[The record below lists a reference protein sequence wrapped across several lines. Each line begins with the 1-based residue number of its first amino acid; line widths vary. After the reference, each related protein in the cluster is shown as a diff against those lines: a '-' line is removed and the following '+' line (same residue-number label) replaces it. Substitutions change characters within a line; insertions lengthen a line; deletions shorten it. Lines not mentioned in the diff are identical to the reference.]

1 MGFRVDCYDT
11 LIKNGHIYDP
21 ERGVDMIGH
30 IGILEP
36 NIATIIDP
44 DHIPGKICAHRVIDA
59 TGYYVVPGLIDGHAH
74 VVDLSL
80 IHI

>member
-44 DHIPGKICAHRVIDA
+44 PYSGQ
-59 TGYYVVPGLIDGHAH
+59 
-74 VVDLSL
+74 DLRTPR
-80 IHI
+80 H

>member
-36 NIATIIDP
+36 
-44 DHIPGKICAHRVIDA
+44 C
-59 TGYYVVPGLIDGHAH
+59 TGANHCGR
-74 VVDLSL
+74 
-80 IHI
+80 

>member
-36 NIATIIDP
+36 NIATIMIRN
-44 DHIPGKICAHRVIDA
+44 IFQAKSAHTA
-59 TGYYVVPGLIDGHAH
+59 
-74 VVDLSL
+74 
-80 IHI
+80 